1 MERLTVAD
9 DILENGKR
17 RCHLIDGREVRNHAM
32 EFYWRL
38 KEYEDLGL
46 TPERIEVMQQHN
58 HILIEQLAEYQRLE
72 KQGLLLK
79 LPCKVGDKIYVI
91 EDGYMYD
98 FKIDNID
105 VRKENG
111 EYIFCLA
118 FMDFKANDFGKIVFL
133 SEEEAE
139 AKLKEMEGE
148 S

>member
-38 KEYEDLGL
+38 KKYEDLGL
-46 TPERIEVMQQHN
+46 TPERIEAMQQHN

-79 LPCKVGDKIYVI
+79 LPCRVGDTIYEILDGEI
-91 EDGYMYD
+91 ERFA
-98 FKIDNID
+98 FKEQWR
-105 VRKENG
+105 VARYLERGVFG
-111 EYIFCLA
+111 EYA
-118 FMDFKANDFGKIVFL
+118 FL
-133 SEEEAE
+133 TEAE
-139 AKLKEMEGE
+139 AAAKLKEMEGE

>member
-1 MERLTVAD
+1 MSCLSARWFLY
-9 DILENGKR
+9 R
-17 RCHLIDGREVRNHAM
+17 
-32 EFYWRL
+32 
-38 KEYEDLGL
+38 
-46 TPERIEVMQQHN
+46 
-58 HILIEQLAEYQRLE
+58 ILIEGAGLYADKEDLNHIQDLIEAEE
-72 KQGLLLK
+72 QGLLLK

-133 SEEEAE
+133 SEEEAK
-139 AKLKEMEGE
+139 AKLKEMDGE

>member
-1 MERLTVAD
+1 MKDLSLSLKFMYYAGVLASAFPEAFPEAID
-9 DILENGKR
+9 DMKHIQD
-17 RCHLIDGREVRNHAM
+17 LID
-32 EFYWRL
+32 
-38 KEYEDLGL
+38 
-46 TPERIEVMQQHN
+46 
-58 HILIEQLAEYQRLE
+58 AEE
-72 KQGLLLK
+72 QGLLLK

-91 EDGYMYD
+91 ENGYMYD

-118 FMDFKANDFGKIVFL
+118 FMDFKADDFGKIVFL

-139 AKLKEMEGE
+139 AKLKEMDGE

>member
-1 MERLTVAD
+1 MQKPRKLT
-9 DILENGKR
+9 
-17 RCHLIDGREVRNHAM
+17 
-32 EFYWRL
+32 EFKKELL
-38 KEYEDLGL
+38 KELE
-46 TPERIEVMQQHN
+46 
-58 HILIEQLAEYQRLE
+58 EYKRLE
-72 KQGLLLK
+72 EQGLLLK

-118 FMDFKANDFGKIVFL
+118 FMDFKANDLGKIVFL